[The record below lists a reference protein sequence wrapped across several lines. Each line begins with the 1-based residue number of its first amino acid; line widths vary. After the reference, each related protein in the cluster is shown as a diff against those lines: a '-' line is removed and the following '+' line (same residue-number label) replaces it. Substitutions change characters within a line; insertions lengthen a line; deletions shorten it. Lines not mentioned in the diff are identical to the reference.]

1 MKTLFIGGVKSG
13 KSRLAEA
20 YILGQMVTDKPC
32 YLATTEFF
40 DDEMQARV
48 QIHQQRRKDSF
59 ITLEEPV
66 KLLDALEKCQRP
78 VLIECVSMWL
88 NNLLYHQTPEA
99 DILKE
104 LETVLQLPCN
114 MVLVHNEVGLSV
126 IADNPLAR
134 QFVDLSGKAAQL
146 MGQYCDE
153 VFFCS
158 AGLKMRMK

>member
-20 YILGQMVTDKPC
+20 YILGQDGTDKPY

-48 QIHQQRRKDSF
+48 HIHQQRRQDSF
-59 ITLEEPV
+59 ITVEEPI
-66 KLLDALEKCQRP
+66 KLFDALEKCQRP

-99 DILKE
+99 DILQE
-104 LETVLQLPCN
+104 LEAALRLPCN
-114 MVLVHNEVGLSV
+114 MVLVHNEVGLGV
-126 IADNPLAR
+126 IPDNPLAR

-146 MGQYCDE
+146 MGRYCDE